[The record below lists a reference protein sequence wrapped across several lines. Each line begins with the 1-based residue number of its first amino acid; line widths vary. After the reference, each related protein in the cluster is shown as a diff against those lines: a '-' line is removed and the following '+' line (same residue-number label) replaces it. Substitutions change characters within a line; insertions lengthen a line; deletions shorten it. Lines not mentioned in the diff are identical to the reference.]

1 MGIDMQQP
9 TVPMSVTIT
18 IISHDGGLNKTM
30 VYPNVYDFD
39 MSQLPLEHYLV
50 LDPEVSIVPPRRSI
64 GSAFE
69 FGFEARANADGVHAI
84 VSNNLISKPDLDLLV
99 PGFKPNDLLKMAA
112 DYVEKTVARKEAL
125 LRELMDFGDET
136 LIEYIRAQGYDVQAP
151 SEDEDDEDEDDE

>member
-9 TVPMSVTIT
+9 AVPMSVTIT

-39 MSQLPLEHYLV
+39 MSQQPLEQYFAM
-50 LDPEVSIVPPRRSI
+50 DPELSIIPPRLSL
-64 GSAFE
+64 GSAFGLD
-69 FGFEARANADGVHAI
+69 FKARADANGVHTI

-99 PGFKPNDLLKMAA
+99 PGFKPNDLLRMAA

-151 SEDEDDEDEDDE
+151 SEDEDDEENYE

>member
-9 TVPMSVTIT
+9 AVPMSVTIT

-39 MSQLPLEHYLV
+39 MCQQPLEHYL
-50 LDPEVSIVPPRRSI
+50 LRDPEASIITPRRSI
-64 GSAFE
+64 GSALE
-69 FGFEARANADGVHAI
+69 FYFKARADANGVHTI
-84 VSNNLISKPDLDLLV
+84 VSNNNFSKPELELVV
-99 PGFKPNDLLKMAA
+99 PGFKPNNLLKMAA

-151 SEDEDDEDEDDE
+151 SEDEDDEENNE